1 MYNHFFFILL
11 KSQSLLYKHL
21 GLGNNNGFWR
31 SQGRTGAAKKLRTAL
46 QTLKHEL
53 YVGPNPYAPIHQKY
67 WSKSSKLRRLNLH
80 NKNGTFNF
88 DLSYFQCQLRYR
100 FTQYLILKVSLVV
113 LRMQVV
119 LWCDSTFISCYSF
132 QKTAI
137 LLHKRGFVDSQM
149 AATVCI

>member
-11 KSQSLLYKHL
+11 KLQSLLYRIL
-21 GLGNNNGFWR
+21 RLGNNNGFWR
-31 SQGRTGAAKKLRTAL
+31 SQGQRGSAKKLRTAL

-67 WSKSSKLRRLNLH
+67 WSKSSKLRRLNLL

-88 DLSYFQCQLRYR
+88 DLSYFPCQLRYR

-113 LRMQVV
+113 LRIQVG
-119 LWCDSTFISCYSF
+119 LWCDSTFLLCNYIL
-132 QKTAI
+132 KTAI
-137 LLHKRGFVDSQM
+137 LLH
-149 AATVCI
+149 T